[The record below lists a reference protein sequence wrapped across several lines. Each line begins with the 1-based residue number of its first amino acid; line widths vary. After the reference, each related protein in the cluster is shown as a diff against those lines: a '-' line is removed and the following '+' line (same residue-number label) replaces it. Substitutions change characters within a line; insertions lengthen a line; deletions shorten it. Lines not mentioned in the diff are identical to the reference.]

1 MFMKV
6 FSLLLVCIL
15 CVLSAAFGQ
24 AKKEY
29 CMINMADVGLSK
41 ERIVVDVDYGDDTEA
56 TRASKNNYIKD
67 ENGKNKE
74 FYSTAQ
80 VLNWFGNQGWALKA
94 AFVGTKTKG
103 LGVQVPVYYYT
114 FERDKKE

>member
-1 MFMKV
+1 MKI
-6 FSLLLVCIL
+6 FSVLLVCIL
-15 CVLSAAFGQ
+15 CVSAAAFGQ

-29 CMINMADVGLSK
+29 CMINMADVGFSK

-56 TRASKNNYIKD
+56 TSKGKENFIKD
-67 ENGKNKE
+67 ENGKKKE

-80 VLNWFGNQGWALKA
+80 VLNWFGNQGWVLKA
-94 AFVGTKTKG
+94 TFVANKIKG